1 MNWRIIKTYYVVVLN
16 IFTGLVI
23 TIVPPI
29 VETSMGGTS
38 LVFGISLIA
47 LPILILF
54 EKKGLRSYVQIL
66 SIIDG
71 LIAFTGLI
79 LLLSGFVELW
89 IPLVMM
95 GLYTPASALAYEI
108 LTKKTKSMRI

>member
-47 LPILILF
+47 LPILILID
-54 EKKGLRSYVQIL
+54 KTRLRTYLQIL
-66 SIIDG
+66 NIFDG
-71 LIAFTGLI
+71 FIALTGLI
-79 LLLSGFVELW
+79 ILISGFVEIFVTLL
-89 IPLVMM
+89 II
-95 GLYTPASALAYEI
+95 GLYAPASFFGYEI
-108 LTKKTKSMRI
+108 LKQKGKK